1 MKLSFPEAGYVGFLS
16 LFFFFLVSV
25 SVNIVPIEKKHQGK
39 CIKLTGQYGVV
50 FSCVIKKIEF

>member
-25 SVNIVPIEKKHQGK
+25 SVNIVPIEKNMKGNA
-39 CIKLTGQYGVV
+39 L
-50 FSCVIKKIEF
+50 S